1 MVDRERAL
9 DLLMGRYRYEEAM
22 RLYGEYCLLLEEDWN
37 DFIAHHSPQRLRQL
51 HRQLAAVGLW
61 PAELLPPPG
70 GTGLLAEAKR
80 AVTGLLGLKSA
91 APLVPVDPQA
101 ANVQVEPSMVA
112 AQETAIGRDP
122 EVVLQSLVAPALSIE
137 MAPDLAQHAAVGA
150 PDSPLHDAIAHAR
163 YRLAHD
169 LGFVFPL
176 VHVRESIEVGARTYA
191 VRLNGETVAEGR
203 IHPDF
208 MAAVGPGLPTDW
220 AAEPHPVRQVPISWV
235 TEAVSRAWEGDVQA
249 PCAIVAEHVED
260 VIRRHAHR
268 LFNNQALDMLL
279 RAYEPEIGKDTLSEL
294 FGRFMSMSELRL
306 VLQAMLKQG
315 YGVRN
320 LPKIVD
326 ILMSHFINYLAE
338 KPLSMDETWKIS
350 SHIPF
355 FSTEELVRVV
365 CAGLGLPSGLD
376 RRAGIHAALER
387 AVRQAGTSGAGP
399 LPGMIPPALDGP
411 LGLPL
416 DSDGPTN

>member
-9 DLLMGRYRYEEAM
+9 HLLLGRYRYEEAM
-22 RLYGEYCLLLEEDWN
+22 RLFGEYCLLLEEDWN
-37 DFIAHHSPQRLRQL
+37 DFIARHSPQRLRVL
-51 HRQLAAVGLW
+51 HRQLSAVGLW
-61 PAELLPPPG
+61 PPELVPPAGG
-70 GTGLLAEAKR
+70 GTGLLAEAKK
-80 AVTGLLGLKSA
+80 AITGLLGGLQGPPAIPAYDATPMAPPA
-91 APLVPVDPQA
+91 AGDADLAV
-101 ANVQVEPSMVA
+101 

-122 EVVLQSLVAPALSIE
+122 EVVLQSLVAPPLTIE
-137 MAPDLAQHAAVGA
+137 MAQDLAQHAAVGGSE
-150 PDSPLHDAIAHAR
+150 SPLHDAIALAR

-176 VHVRESIEVGARTYA
+176 VHVRENLEIGPRTYA
-191 VRLNGETVAEGR
+191 IRLNGETIAEGR
-203 IHPDF
+203 VHPDF
-208 MAAVGPGLPTDW
+208 MAAVGPGLPSDW
-220 AAEPHPVRQVPISWV
+220 ATEPHPIRQAPISWV
-235 TEAVSRAWEGDVQA
+235 TEPVARAWEGDVQT
-249 PCAIVAEHVED
+249 PSAIVAEHVEE
-260 VIRRHAHR
+260 VVRRHAHR

-306 VLQAMLKQG
+306 VLQAMLKHG

-365 CAGLGLPSGLD
+365 CVGLGLPTGVD

-387 AVRQAGTSGAGP
+387 AVRQTVMPP
-399 LPGMIPPALDGP
+399 LPVDSEGQHPQ
-411 LGLPL
+411 GL
-416 DSDGPTN
+416 